1 MDDAAAKAKLL
12 AAGDSGVSVHTHLCA
27 LIEKLLDTPDPTTAL
42 ASLENLSLQVKKERA
57 ALTPAATV
65 NVRRAPPRCI
75 GRSRTPTGKLRRRRR
90 ELRPQNCAPPDDV
103 SPPPHALP
111 PQVVPPSL
119 EDDSWKK
126 GATALFTSSSVDED
140 EAGVPNVSEELAL
153 FEWAGV
159 GLSPE
164 EGHRLCLAMSLL
176 KTEYGL
182 TSVRFFGKVL
192 GTGADYY
199 VVEGAYATPPPPGAP
214 ATDGS
219 VPVEAP
225 GTGLNTYAYFVAPS
239 VASKFVAL
247 PDVTPAQVVASRSIR
262 KFFTGDLSAPVACYP
277 PFPGVEKNYLRA
289 QLARL
294 SVATVLAPAG
304 KFSLEEPEEEGGL
317 KVLSASEDYEPKGS
331 AEMAE
336 ADGWAHLF
344 GGILRIGRCTN
355 PPRADEGE
363 EGDDAPEE
371 EAPVDALG
379 GIADDPTVGDGDGAT
394 PAWTLR
400 QYNTTGKRYAHA
412 VARCNRWPG
421 AYAAAS
427 GAKYANVYVGYGH
440 ESTGTTF
447 TPVPPPPM
455 LGEAADPD
463 EEDDVTLDAENA
475 LLKQID
481 EETRVADE
489 EAGGEEADE

>member
-1 MDDAAAKAKLL
+1 M
-12 AAGDSGVSVHTHLCA
+12 
-27 LIEKLLDTPDPTTAL
+27 
-42 ASLENLSLQVKKERA
+42 
-57 ALTPAATV
+57 
-65 NVRRAPPRCI
+65 
-75 GRSRTPTGKLRRRRR
+75 
-90 ELRPQNCAPPDDV
+90 
-103 SPPPHALP
+103 
-111 PQVVPPSL
+111 VPPSL

-182 TSVRFFGKVL
+182 SSARFFGKVL

-262 KFFTGDLSAPVACYP
+262 KYFTGDLSAPVACYP